1 MALRHTE
8 EAMARAPMSS
18 QARNA
23 CGVRWGHGRDIRYD
37 HAVPRSAATV
47 RHPPKAPGAG
57 QPGAARAHRE
67 ARARRSEPH
76 RGHDYALRRVDDVR
90 LPARHL
96 VRLLDRVRRR
106 ELPVRPADDDRL
118 ARGDLPLDVR
128 DDQPEPRRRQASGHR
143 RPAMAHGAGGG
154 RPEPA
159 AARDLR
165 ADPRPHEGGP
175 RVRVRGLGGGGRRR
189 RRAGRAQRSGPPVS
203 AAGTVAAA
211 PRIRCGDHLDLALT
225 AAPHRREASP
235 RGFHRVAAA
244 FFVLQVG
251 GTLPVPLYILWKA
264 RLGFGTGTL
273 TLVFAVYALGTLTSL
288 LLLAPLSDQIG
299 RRPALLTAVGL
310 AAVSTALFLV
320 ADGVAVLFAA
330 RFLSGMAVAMKTA
343 TGTAALRELAP
354 AGRER
359 RASVTATA
367 LNMGGLA
374 LGPLLAG
381 LLAEYG
387 GDATRLVF
395 WVYLGLLLP
404 AAAAIVSSSETVRTA
419 AHVVVRPRRLAVPPG
434 ARGEF
439 AIAAAAIFCAF
450 TVLGLFSSLVPSFL
464 ATSLHEHN
472 HAVAGGVA
480 AAIFAVATAVQV
492 VLGRLSPGQALGIG
506 LPVLIGGLALVEGG
520 LRTEALGVFLAGTAA
535 SGIGVGLSFMASTA
549 IVNRIAPPG
558 RRAELMAATCGSG
571 YCGQT
576 IPVVA
581 IGATRGWIGTAD
593 ATLACAIATAALAAA
608 TLVVASGMRR
618 AGAPAV
624 A

>member
-1 MALRHTE
+1 M
-8 EAMARAPMSS
+8 
-18 QARNA
+18 
-23 CGVRWGHGRDIRYD
+23 
-37 HAVPRSAATV
+37 
-47 RHPPKAPGAG
+47 
-57 QPGAARAHRE
+57 
-67 ARARRSEPH
+67 
-76 RGHDYALRRVDDVR
+76 
-90 LPARHL
+90 
-96 VRLLDRVRRR
+96 
-106 ELPVRPADDDRL
+106 
-118 ARGDLPLDVR
+118 
-128 DDQPEPRRRQASGHR
+128 
-143 RPAMAHGAGGG
+143 
-154 RPEPA
+154 
-159 AARDLR
+159 
-165 ADPRPHEGGP
+165 
-175 RVRVRGLGGGGRRR
+175 
-189 RRAGRAQRSGPPVS
+189 S
-203 AAGTVAAA
+203 AAGTVAPAA
-211 PRIRCGDHLDLALT
+211 RVRCGDHLDLALT
-225 AAPHRREASP
+225 AAPPMRREASP
-235 RGFHRVAAA
+235 RGFRRVCAA
-244 FFVLQVG
+244 FFVLQAG
-251 GTLPVPLYILWKA
+251 GTLPVPLYVLWKE

-320 ADGVAVLFAA
+320 ADAVAVLFLA
-330 RFLSGMAVAMKTA
+330 RFLSGMAVAMNTS

-359 RASVTATA
+359 RASVTASA

-387 GDATRLVF
+387 SDPTRLVF
-395 WVYLGLLLP
+395 WVYLALLVA
-404 AAAAIVSSSETVRTA
+404 AAAAIVSSSETVRA
-419 AHVVVRPRRLAVPPG
+419 AARVVVRPRRLAVPPG

-439 AIAAAAIFCAF
+439 AVAAATIFCSF

-549 IVNRIAPPG
+549 IVNRIAPPR
-558 RRAELMAATCGSG
+558 RRAELMAAYFASG

-581 IGATRGWIGTAD
+581 IGATSGWIGTAD
-593 ATLACAIATAALAAA
+593 ATLGCAIATAALAAA
-608 TLVVASGMRR
+608 TLLVASGMRK

>member
-1 MALRHTE
+1 
-8 EAMARAPMSS
+8 MSS
-18 QARNA
+18 GGTIA
-23 CGVRWGHGRDIRYD
+23 
-37 HAVPRSAATV
+37 PAA
-47 RHPPKAPGAG
+47 
-57 QPGAARAHRE
+57 
-67 ARARRSEPH
+67 
-76 RGHDYALRRVDDVR
+76 
-90 LPARHL
+90 
-96 VRLLDRVRRR
+96 
-106 ELPVRPADDDRL
+106 PVRCR
-118 ARGDLPLDVR
+118 
-128 DDQPEPRRRQASGHR
+128 
-143 RPAMAHGAGGG
+143 
-154 RPEPA
+154 
-159 AARDLR
+159 
-165 ADPRPHEGGP
+165 
-175 RVRVRGLGGGGRRR
+175 
-189 RRAGRAQRSGPPVS
+189 
-203 AAGTVAAA
+203 
-211 PRIRCGDHLDLALT
+211 DHLDLALT
-225 AAPHRREASP
+225 AAPVRPNASP
-235 RGFHRVAAA
+235 RGFRRVGAA
-244 FFVLQVG
+244 FFVLQAG
-251 GTLPVPLYILWKA
+251 GTLPVPLYLLWRE

-320 ADGVAVLFAA
+320 ADAVAVLFVA
-330 RFLSGMAVAMKTA
+330 RFLSGMAVAMNTA

-354 AGRER
+354 PGRER

-387 GDATRLVF
+387 NDPTRLVF
-395 WVYLGLLLP
+395 WVYLALLIP
-404 AAAAIVSSSETVRTA
+404 AAAAILSSSETVRA
-419 AHVVVRPRRLAVPPG
+419 AGRVVVRPRRLAVPPG

-439 AIAAAAIFCAF
+439 AVAAATIFCAF

-492 VLGRLSPGQALGIG
+492 VLGRLSPRQALGIG

-520 LRTEALGVFLAGTAA
+520 LRTGALGVFLAGTAA

-549 IVNRIAPPG
+549 IVNRIAPPR
-558 RRAELMAATCGSG
+558 RRAELMAAYFASG

-581 IGATRGWIGTAD
+581 IGATSGWIGTAD
-593 ATLACAIATAALAAA
+593 ATLACAIATGALAAA
-608 TLVVASGMRR
+608 TLLVASCMRQ

-624 A
+624 ASAAGTAPRTRPQASASSAASEGAK